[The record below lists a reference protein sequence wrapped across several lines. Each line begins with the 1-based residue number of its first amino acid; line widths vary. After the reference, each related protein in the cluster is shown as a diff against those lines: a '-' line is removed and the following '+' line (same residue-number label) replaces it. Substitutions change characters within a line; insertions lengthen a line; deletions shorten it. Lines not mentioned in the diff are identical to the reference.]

1 MSKVAVAVAGAV
13 AGGCVGVPRMMADL
27 TLTAWLPLYTV
38 TDNTR
43 SSAPSLK
50 LLLQELMQE
59 GVLVSPRMMADHMP
73 DYLTAVLQ
81 RLAEHAGQGTT
92 GGERANG
99 DFTVE
104 IPPSPPVVKRGSRDF
119 DNRSLQH
126 VLRNSLANARAYTE
140 SEEEV
145 ELQ

>member
-1 MSKVAVAVAGAV
+1 
-13 AGGCVGVPRMMADL
+13 
-27 TLTAWLPLYTV
+27 
-38 TDNTR
+38 
-43 SSAPSLK
+43 
-50 LLLQELMQE
+50 MQE

-104 IPPSPPVVKRGSRDF
+104 IPPSPPVAKTGSKAH
-119 DNRSLQH
+119 DNTINQQ
-126 VLRNSLANARAYTE
+126 VLKNSLATARAYAE

>member
-1 MSKVAVAVAGAV
+1 MLQVLMQE
-13 AGGCVGVPRMMADL
+13 GVLVSPRMMADHMPNYV
-27 TLTAWLPLYTV
+27 TA
-38 TDNTR
+38 
-43 SSAPSLK
+43 SLQTIPK
-50 LLLQELMQE
+50 LLLLLQELMQE

-81 RLAEHAGQGTT
+81 RLGEHAGQGTT
-92 GGERANG
+92 GGERADG

-104 IPPSPPVVKRGSRDF
+104 IPPSPPVAKRGSRDF
-119 DNRSLQH
+119 ENRSLQH
-126 VLRNSLANARAYTE
+126 VLRNSLATARAYAE

>member
-1 MSKVAVAVAGAV
+1 MQE
-13 AGGCVGVPRMMADL
+13 GVLVSPRMMADHMPDC
-27 TLTAWLPLYTV
+27 LTADSV
-38 TDNTR
+38 R
-43 SSAPSLK
+43 SSTPDLK
-50 LLLQELMQE
+50 LLLLLQELMQE

-81 RLAEHAGQGTT
+81 HLAEHAGQGTT

-104 IPPSPPVVKRGSRDF
+104 IPPSPPVAKRGSRDF

-126 VLRNSLANARAYTE
+126 VLRNSLATARAYAE